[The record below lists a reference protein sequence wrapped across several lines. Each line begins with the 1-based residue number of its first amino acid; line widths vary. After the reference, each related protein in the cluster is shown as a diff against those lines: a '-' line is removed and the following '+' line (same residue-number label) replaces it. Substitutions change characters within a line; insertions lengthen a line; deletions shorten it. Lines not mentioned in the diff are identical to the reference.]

1 MLLLVFFLIDIKYLF
16 ALVQRNYK
24 KSPKSAACNKKF
36 MQATI
41 RKTIEDLVDELGFF
55 LSQIQIL
62 SLV

>member
-16 ALVQRNYK
+16 ALDQRNFK
-24 KSPKSAACNKKF
+24 KSPKSTACNKKF
-36 MQATI
+36 VQATI

-55 LSQIQIL
+55 LSQIQSL